1 MTSERT
7 KRGDLSRDRCLALL
21 QSVQFGRVVY
31 TVDAL
36 PAVTPV
42 RFAVRDRNVL
52 VRAGEDSRLA
62 RSVPGAVVAF
72 QADDID
78 EDHGFG
84 WSVVVIGVAT
94 QVEGDDVPDD
104 DRSVLGVWQS
114 RTPGRFLRIVST
126 VVSGS
131 SVEPIP
137 LDGQVV
143 RSGDFR

>member
-1 MTSERT
+1 MAAERT
-7 KRGDLSRDRCLALL
+7 TRGDLSRDRCLALL

-42 RFAVRDRNVL
+42 RFAVRDRDVL

-62 RSVPGAVVAF
+62 RSGPGAVVAL

-84 WSVVVIGVAT
+84 WSVVVTGVAT
-94 QVEGDDVPDD
+94 QVEGDDVPDH
-104 DRSVLGVWQS
+104 DRSVLGVWRS
-114 RTPGRFLRIVST
+114 RAPGRYLRIVST

-137 LDGQVV
+137 LDGEVV
-143 RSGDFR
+143 GSGDFR